1 MAFGDSLLECLGL
14 KNELSGCRFRITVFG
29 EEGVVIG
36 GVKKISKISDE
47 EIAFLTSRKTVSV
60 SGKGLKITSY
70 GERESA
76 ISGVIAGIKIT

>member
-1 MAFGDSLLECLGL
+1 MAFGDNLLACLGL
-14 KNELSGCRFRITVFG
+14 KNELSGCPFRITVFG

-60 SGKGLKITSY
+60 SGKNLKITSY
-70 GERESA
+70 GEKESA
-76 ISGVIAGIKIT
+76 ISGVIEGIKIT